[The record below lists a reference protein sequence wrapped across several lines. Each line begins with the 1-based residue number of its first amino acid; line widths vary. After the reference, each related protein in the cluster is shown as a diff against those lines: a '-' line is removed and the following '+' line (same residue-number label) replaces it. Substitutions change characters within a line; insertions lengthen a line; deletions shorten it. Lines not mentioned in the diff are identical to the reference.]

1 MYEFSNFASEQ
12 PDSNKASNKSR
23 FFSFPHSAL
32 AVQIGPCRITLIYG
46 YFKRIIFIFCPN
58 LAEPNLKYQ
67 FYLILPNFIK
77 LNIENLA

>member
-1 MYEFSNFASEQ
+1 MNFQILLQSSPILIRHQ
-12 PDSNKASNKSR
+12 LSR
-23 FFSFPHSAL
+23 GFFSFTHSAL